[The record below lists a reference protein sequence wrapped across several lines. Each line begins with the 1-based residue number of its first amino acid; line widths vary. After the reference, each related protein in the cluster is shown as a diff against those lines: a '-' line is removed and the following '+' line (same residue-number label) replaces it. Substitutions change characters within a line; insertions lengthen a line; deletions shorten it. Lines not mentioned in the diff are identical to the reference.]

1 MCKSF
6 NIQYPPPSGQRRD
19 IQVPEVGVQGR
30 GGRQDYAPPM
40 AITGDKDKDHGSS
53 HCITAAHVLDLH
65 KSSDQSITVDKLAL
79 DFRLYNYT
87 YMAQNRALG
96 FTGSCMADQT
106 LLAFRDLGLTDEFL
120 AVGCPVRVLWWGI
133 LQESGKLLSCYAC
146 TVYTSSEFSV
156 YSLQNTNYKIVAH
169 LEEVESEDKSNTR
182 RRKTKRRL
190 RLGHLGRH
198 P

>member
-30 GGRQDYAPPM
+30 GGRQDYALPM

-106 LLAFRDLGLTDEFL
+106 LLAFGNLGLTEFFAL
-120 AVGCPVRVLWWGI
+120 VVRSGCYDGEYCKNKVN
-133 LQESGKLLSCYAC
+133 CYAC
-146 TVYTSSEFSV
+146 TVYLKWV
-156 YSLQNTNYKIVAH
+156 
-169 LEEVESEDKSNTR
+169 
-182 RRKTKRRL
+182 
-190 RLGHLGRH
+190 
-198 P
+198 